1 MKPLINQDAVRIQFD
16 YFVKRVIDSTV
27 KNYYRQ
33 IGTCAKREMPFADL
47 SQVSLNQMGDV
58 DEYEMDGFDFEI
70 GDIAQVN
77 ISHEQLANALHRI
90 SDRKR
95 DIVLLHYY
103 LDASDAEIAE
113 ELNIHSTTSLRNR
126 KKAMAEIR
134 NIIQEE

>member
-1 MKPLINQDAVRIQFD
+1 MKSLMMQDATRIQFD

-27 KNYYRQ
+27 KDYHRQ
-33 IGTCAKREMPFADL
+33 IGNRTKHEVPFADL
-47 SQVSLNQMGDV
+47 PQAKLKQMGDV

-77 ISHEQLANALHRI
+77 VSHEQLASALHRI

-103 LDASDAEIAE
+103 LDASDAEIAD

-134 NIIQEE
+134 NMIQEE